1 MGFPQR
7 LLGEGETVVLH
18 TRTHVKALLVPV
30 IVLLAVAAAVGF
42 ALGALSGDGTGTS
55 VGRWVLVVAGLAVV
69 ARWSLWPFLVWLT
82 RTYTVTS
89 ERLITREGVVSRQG
103 RDIPLGRINDVAY
116 SQDLVDRILRC
127 GSLNVSAASEQG
139 TIVLRDVPGVH
150 AVQLQMSELVRDA
163 HGWSVRGRPADDEP
177 EPEFET
183 GRREV
188 AREVDDDDL
197 HGRARAAED
206 ASRRRTRPL
215 ASDEPYDWRRDD
227 PGEP

>member
-7 LLGEGETVVLH
+7 LLGEGETVVIH
-18 TRTHVKALLVPV
+18 TRTHVKALIVPV
-30 IVLLAVAAAVGF
+30 IILLAVAAAVGF
-42 ALGALSGDGTGTS
+42 ALGALSGTGTGTTI
-55 VGRWVLVVAGLAVV
+55 GRWALVVVGLAVV
-69 ARWSLWPFLVWLT
+69 ARWSVWPFLVWLT

-89 ERLITREGVVSRQG
+89 ERLITREGVVSRHG

-150 AVQLQMSELVRDA
+150 AVQLQMSELVREA
-163 HGWSVRGRPADDEP
+163 HGWSPRGRADDDEL
-177 EPEFET
+177 EA
-183 GRREV
+183 GWREV
-188 AREVDDDDL
+188 APEVDDRQ
-197 HGRARAAED
+197 GRAPAAADD
-206 ASRRRTRPL
+206 ASRRRNRPL

>member
-7 LLGEGETVVLH
+7 LLGEGETVVIH
-18 TRTHVKALLVPV
+18 TRTHVKALIIPV
-30 IVLLAVAAAVGF
+30 IVLLAAAAAVGF

-55 VGRWVLVVAGLAVV
+55 FGRWVLAVAGLAVV
-69 ARWSLWPFLVWLT
+69 ARWALWPFLVWLT

-116 SQDLVDRILRC
+116 SQDPVDRILRC
-127 GSLNVSAASEQG
+127 GTLNVSAASEQG

-150 AVQLQMSELVRDA
+150 GVQLQMSELVREA
-163 HGWSVRGRPADDEP
+163 HGWAPRGRADDDEP
-177 EPEFET
+177 EPEFEA
-183 GRREV
+183 GRYEV
-188 AREVDDDDL
+188 APEVDDRQ
-197 HGRARAAED
+197 GRPRAAAED
-206 ASRRRTRPL
+206 ASRRRNRPL

>member
-7 LLGEGETVVLH
+7 LLGEGETVVIH
-18 TRTHVKALLVPV
+18 TRTHVKALLIPV
-30 IVLLAVAAAVGF
+30 IVLLAAAAAVGF

-55 VGRWVLVVAGLAVV
+55 IGRWMLVVAGLAVL
-69 ARWSLWPFLVWLT
+69 ARWSVWPFLVWLT

-139 TIVLRDVPGVH
+139 TIVLRDVPAVH
-150 AVQLQMSELVRDA
+150 AVQLQLSELVREA
-163 HGWSVRGRPADDEP
+163 HGWSTRGGAADDEL
-177 EPEFET
+177 EQELGE

-188 AREVDDDDL
+188 APEVDYRQPRV
-197 HGRARAAED
+197 RAAAED
-206 ASRRRTRPL
+206 ASRGRDRPL
-215 ASDEPYDWRRDD
+215 ASEEPYDWRRDD

>member
-7 LLGEGETVVLH
+7 LLGVGETVVLH

-55 VGRWVLVVAGLAVV
+55 VGRWMLVVAGLAVL
-69 ARWSLWPFLVWLT
+69 ARWSVWPFLVWLT

-150 AVQLQMSELVRDA
+150 AVQLQLSELVREA
-163 HGWSVRGRPADDEP
+163 HGWAPRRRADDDEP
-177 EPEFET
+177 EPEFEA
-183 GRREV
+183 GRGE
-188 AREVDDDDL
+188 AAPEVDDRQ
-197 HGRARAAED
+197 GRARAAAED
-206 ASRRRTRPL
+206 ASRRRNPPL

>member
-7 LLGEGETVVLH
+7 LLGEGETVLIH
-18 TRTHVKALLVPV
+18 TRTHVKALLIPV
-30 IVLLAVAAAVGF
+30 IVLLAAAGAVGF

-55 VGRWVLVVAGLAVV
+55 IGRWVLVVAGLAVV
-69 ARWSLWPFLVWLT
+69 ARWSMWPFLVWLT
-82 RTYTVTS
+82 RTYTVTT

-139 TIVLRDVPGVH
+139 TIVLRDVPAVH

-163 HGWSVRGRPADDEP
+163 HGWSTRGRAADDDLES
-177 EPEFET
+177 ELEE
-183 GRREV
+183 GWREV
-188 AREVDDDDL
+188 APEVDDRQRL
-197 HGRARAAED
+197 ARAAAED
-206 ASRRRTRPL
+206 ASRRRDRPL
-215 ASDEPYDWRRDD
+215 ASEEPYDWRRDD

>member
-7 LLGEGETVVLH
+7 LLGEGETVLIH
-18 TRTHVKALLVPV
+18 TRTHVKALLIPV
-30 IVLLAVAAAVGF
+30 IVLLAAAGAVGF

-55 VGRWVLVVAGLAVV
+55 IGRWMLVVAGLAVL
-69 ARWSLWPFLVWLT
+69 ARWSVWPFLVWLT

-150 AVQLQMSELVRDA
+150 AVQLQMSELVREA
-163 HGWSVRGRPADDEP
+163 HGWSARGRAADDEP
-177 EPEFET
+177 EFEA
-183 GRREV
+183 GPDEGAPGADGPR
-188 AREVDDDDL
+188 
-197 HGRARAAED
+197 GKARA
-206 ASRRRTRPL
+206 S
-215 ASDEPYDWRRDD
+215 
-227 PGEP
+227 G